1 MNKFF
6 KLITCLLLSFVIFS
20 GCTSTK
26 IKQEK
31 QFLQGI
37 IYDYNSEPVSGA
49 EIFLLEN
56 DSDKPAK
63 SVAFSDITGHFSI
76 NSIKNYKEYTLIA
89 KRDSYEDSSLQ
100 FLLSNSSQIIYLRMY
115 SYNQLLSL
123 AEEKVAL
130 KDYDTAEAYIKR
142 AEAVGTSPLSYTYL
156 LAVINY
162 LRGSYNEALLYCE
175 NLINQGFTNSY
186 IYLLL
191 ADIYENGFGNKEK
204 TIYYLEEYLKQNYNP
219 DVEKR
224 LDNLMEL
231 N

>member
-6 KLITCLLLSFVIFS
+6 NLLVFLLLSFVIFS
-20 GCTSTK
+20 GCTSTR
-26 IKQEK
+26 INQEK

-49 EIFLLEN
+49 EIFLLES

-63 SVAFSDITGHFSI
+63 NVAFSDITGHFSI

-89 KRDSYEDSSLQ
+89 KKNGYEDSSLQ
-100 FLLSNSSQIIYLRMY
+100 FLLTNSSQIIYLRMY

-130 KDYDTAEAYIKR
+130 KDYDTAEIYIKR
-142 AEAVGTSPLSYTYL
+142 AEAVGGSSLSYTYL

-162 LRGSYNEALLYCE
+162 LRKNYNEALLYCE
-175 NLINQGFTNSY
+175 NLINQGFNNSY

-191 ADIYENGFGNKEK
+191 ADIHENGFGDKEK
-204 TIYYLEEYLKQNYNP
+204 TILYLAEYLKQNYNP
-219 DVEKR
+219 EVEKR
-224 LDNLMEL
+224 LNNL
-231 N
+231 NNH